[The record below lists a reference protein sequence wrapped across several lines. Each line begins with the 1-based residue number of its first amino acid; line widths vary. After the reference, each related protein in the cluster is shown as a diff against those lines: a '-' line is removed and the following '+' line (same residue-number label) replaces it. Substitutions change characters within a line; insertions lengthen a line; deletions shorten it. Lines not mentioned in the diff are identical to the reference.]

1 MIAQVLR
8 LTRWEFFKVR
18 KRWMPW
24 ILLAVAIV
32 VVQATLWGF
41 YSSYGNIDDP
51 EIIVYHGPQDAE
63 GFWSSVIRLSCV
75 DVSDAKIE
83 SAMERVLD
91 VRWTPKFGQVAKRE
105 SRS

>member
-32 VVQATLWGF
+32 VVQATLWGLL
-41 YSSYGNIDDP
+41 
-51 EIIVYHGPQDAE
+51 Q
-63 GFWSSVIRLSCV
+63 L
-75 DVSDAKIE
+75 
-83 SAMERVLD
+83 
-91 VRWTPKFGQVAKRE
+91 VRKH
-105 SRS
+105 